1 MYTSFRVQN
10 FRCFRD
16 LQLNDLGRVNLIG
29 GKNNAGKTALLEAMY
44 IHSGNREPKTLLRI
58 KTLFR
63 LEDFFLLR
71 GIGGSVNPSDI
82 AGWKSIFNDFSVEK
96 KIKLFAEFNKKPK
109 QLPDGKS
116 SFLLQISNVSPDR
129 EDFFDILREY
139 NAEDDDKVEILEFN
153 LDFDNKLFHLL
164 LSKDRI
170 RSSRSKSHSLI
181 QSDFL
186 YTREPIDSDDN
197 VERFSN
203 MRQSNTTS
211 VLINVLEMIEPR
223 LKGLEILYDSI
234 HANVGLS
241 QLIPLTNLGDG
252 MNRIASLILAMN
264 EVSNG
269 VVFIDEI
276 ENGLHHLTQ
285 TDMWG
290 AIGRVAREANVQVF
304 ATTHSLEMIRAAHEA
319 FKDDNPYDFRY
330 HRLDR
335 DSVTDDI
342 EAITY
347 NQFGMESVA
356 AFDFNFEVRG

>member
-1 MYTSFRVQN
+1 MYTSFRVQH
-10 FRCFRD
+10 FRCFHD
-16 LQLNDLGRVNLIG
+16 LQLNDLGRVNLIA

-44 IHSGNREPKTLLRI
+44 IHSGNRSPKTLLRI
-58 KTLFR
+58 KTSFR
-63 LEDFFLLR
+63 LEDFFLQ
-71 GIGGSVNPSDI
+71 GMGSSVNPSDI
-82 AGWKSIFNDFSVEK
+82 ASWRSIFNDFSIKK
-96 KIKLFAEFNKKPK
+96 KIKLFAKFDKKLK
-109 QLPDGKS
+109 QLSNGES
-116 SFLLQISNVSPDR
+116 GFSLQISNVSPER

-139 NAEDDDKVEILEFN
+139 NAEDDDNVEILEFA
-153 LDFDNKLFHLL
+153 LDFDSKPFHLL
-164 LSKDRI
+164 LSKDRT
-170 RSSRSKSHSLI
+170 RSSRSKSHNLI

-197 VERFSN
+197 VKRFSD

-211 VLINVLEMIEPR
+211 VLTDVLKMIEPR

-234 HANVGLS
+234 HADVGLN
-241 QLIPLTNLGDG
+241 QLISLTNLGDG

-276 ENGLHHLTQ
+276 ENGLHHSTQ
-285 TDMWG
+285 TDMWR
-290 AIGRVAREANVQVF
+290 AIGRVAREADVQVF

-319 FKDDNPYDFRY
+319 FKDDDLYDFRY

-342 EAITY
+342 EAVTY

-356 AFDFNFEVRG
+356 AFDFDYEVRG

>member
-16 LQLNDLGRVNLIG
+16 LRLDDLGRVNLIA
-29 GKNNAGKTALLEAMY
+29 GKNNSGKTALLEAMY
-44 IHSGNREPKTLLRI
+44 IHSGNRSPKTLLRI

-63 LEDFFLLR
+63 LEDFLLR
-71 GIGGSVNPSDI
+71 GIRGTVNPSDI
-82 AGWKSIFNDFSVEK
+82 TSWRSIFIDFSVKK
-96 KIKLFAEFNKKPK
+96 KIEIFAELDKKPK
-109 QLPDGKS
+109 QLSNGES
-116 SFLLQISNVSPDR
+116 GFSLQIGNVSPER

-139 NAEDDDKVEILEFN
+139 NAEDDDNVEILEFD
-153 LDFDNKLFHLL
+153 LDFDSKPFHLL

-170 RSSRSKSHSLI
+170 RSSRSKNHNLI

-197 VERFSN
+197 VKRFSN

-211 VLINVLEMIEPR
+211 VLIDVLGMIEPR

-276 ENGLHHLTQ
+276 ENGLHYSTQ
-285 TDMWG
+285 TDMWRAVG
-290 AIGRVAREANVQVF
+290 QVAREANIQVF

-319 FKDDNPYDFRY
+319 FKDDDPYDFRY

-342 EAITY
+342 EAVTY
-347 NQFGMESVA
+347 NQFGMESMA